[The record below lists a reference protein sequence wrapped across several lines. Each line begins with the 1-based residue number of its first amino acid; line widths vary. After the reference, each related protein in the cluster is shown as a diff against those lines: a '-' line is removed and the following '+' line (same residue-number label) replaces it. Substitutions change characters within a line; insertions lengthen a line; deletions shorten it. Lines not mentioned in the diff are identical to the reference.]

1 HLRIGPKWRQVLP
14 CQQLTTPEQA
24 SCRDLATGPELRIL
38 NVAAHARIVSVARI
52 RLGPRKS
59 VRAFKGIIC
68 DDVSEFESYMPSH
81 AVWSPPSSQPR
92 HGRASSAAFRE
103 TNRYGDA
110 DVSPRP
116 LHRSPRPRNQAT
128 RFGLIF
134 PIGGDVRNH
143 AFGKCNFL
151 DFARHVSQVN

>member
-1 HLRIGPKWRQVLP
+1 MVLLVLPPPDHLRIGPKWRQVLP

-81 AVWSPPSSQPR
+81 AVGSLWTSTAPFLPR
-92 HGRASSAAFRE
+92 WGLFMGGRDR
-103 TNRYGDA
+103 
-110 DVSPRP
+110 V
-116 LHRSPRPRNQAT
+116 
-128 RFGLIF
+128 
-134 PIGGDVRNH
+134 
-143 AFGKCNFL
+143 
-151 DFARHVSQVN
+151 